1 MEEKKL
7 ILIVEDNER
16 FNNFM
21 AAQLSKNGYE
31 TRQAYNGQQA
41 YDQLKRC
48 TFDLIILDL
57 NLGDITGLSILRT
70 IRLQDKLLPVMIISS
85 LSDDETKLEG
95 FRIGCDDYLSK
106 PFYVTELLMRI
117 GRMLERREL
126 TDCVASQPIRD
137 VILCGPFELD
147 ASTLTVRK
155 NGVPLTFTKKQ
166 FDILFYLA
174 QNRDKI
180 ISYKELYE
188 HVWEKS
194 ESDEKVAESNLYV
207 HINNL
212 RKLIEDNP
220 AKPVYI
226 RSIRELGYLFAAS

>member
-41 YDQLKRC
+41 YAQLKRC

-57 NLGDITGLSILRT
+57 NLGDIAGLSLLRT

-106 PFYVTELLMRI
+106 PYYVPELLMRI

-155 NGVPLTFTKKQ
+155 NGTPLTFTKKQ